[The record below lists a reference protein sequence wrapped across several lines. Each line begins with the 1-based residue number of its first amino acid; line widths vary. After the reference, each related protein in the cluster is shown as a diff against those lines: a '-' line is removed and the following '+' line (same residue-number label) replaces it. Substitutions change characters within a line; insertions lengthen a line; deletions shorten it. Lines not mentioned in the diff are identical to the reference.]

1 MEDPMRKHQFE
12 SDPIPES
19 VHEAIGRAEKLAE
32 QRVWGRA
39 HQILSG
45 VADELERM
53 GIESHYVLWLLAV
66 ACDSSGSLEDAVANI
81 GRARATDLA
90 NSRALQSEQ
99 IILGHVYTLLDVAGP
114 NDPEVLSLIET
125 VRQNFPA
132 SHPGLRQIEEKL
144 AEGATADS
152 GQHRAVA

>member
-1 MEDPMRKHQFE
+1 
-12 SDPIPES
+12 
-19 VHEAIGRAEKLAE
+19 
-32 QRVWGRA
+32 
-39 HQILSG
+39 
-45 VADELERM
+45 M